1 QRLAVEQAP
10 AGSVMVFDSRKDPR
24 AASAGAIL
32 VTRLMARGVEGVV
45 TDGGFRDS
53 PEIAKLAIHAYHN
66 RPSAPTNLTLHQAL
80 DINVPIGCGDVAV
93 WPGDVIVGDQEGV
106 IVIPHE
112 IAGEIA
118 DEAVEMTAF
127 EDFVIEQ
134 VGKGASVIG
143 LYPPTREE

>member
-1 QRLAVEQAP
+1 
-10 AGSVMVFDSRKDPR
+10 
-24 AASAGAIL
+24 
-32 VTRLMARGVEGVV
+32 
-45 TDGGFRDS
+45 
-53 PEIAKLAIHAYHN
+53 

-143 LYPPTREE
+143 LYPPTREESVVAVREWRSRNGR